1 MTRENVESTKLQ
13 IVYDASARERDN
25 QPFLNDSLNPGSP
38 LQNRPLETPNSSNT
52 SVLRFTRALFGMTC
66 SHFLLGGVINQPL
79 DTWES
84 QYPELI
90 KEIRDGLYV
99 DDLIT
104 GGENAE
110 ITAERKAITTEVFK
124 DASFTIHKWHSN
136 VPDLQAISSSLCEE
150 ELTYA
155 KQQLGGAKPSEG
167 KLLGV
172 PWDREQDVIS
182 VILQITQTENYQ
194 ERRAAPSCEDLRPSW
209 SCITSNAHRETA
221 LS

>member
-1 MTRENVESTKLQ
+1 
-13 IVYDASARERDN
+13 
-25 QPFLNDSLNPGSP
+25 
-38 LQNRPLETPNSSNT
+38 
-52 SVLRFTRALFGMTC
+52 MTC
-66 SHFLLGGVINQPL
+66 SHFPLGGVINQHL

-99 DDLIT
+99 DDLMI

-110 ITAERKAITTEVFK
+110 IMAERKTITTEVFK

-136 VPDLQAISSSLCEE
+136 VPGLEAISSSPCEE

-167 KLLGV
+167 QLLGV
-172 PWDREQDVIS
+172 PWVREQDVIS
-182 VILQITQTENYQ
+182 VILQITETETTKRGVLPHLAKIYDPLGLASPVTLIRKQ
-194 ERRAAPSCEDLRPSW
+194 L
-209 SCITSNAHRETA
+209 HRDISDSKILYDT
-221 LS
+221 